1 MLQSV
6 AQFIEML
13 KQDAGSQEE
22 MELIQKYTRQIS
34 EI

>member
-6 AQFIEML
+6 TQFIEML

-22 MELIQKYTRQIS
+22 MELIKKYTREIS
-34 EI
+34 EM